1 MMERIAQ
8 LFLTHH
14 TKSCEEVRT
23 LLKKWDND
31 QGQAMAISELLLRR
45 PPKKYQW
52 SPDLRNSAIL
62 RRYWKLRLR
71 EVTDPSLEYTDS
83 FHRWQAKVQQ
93 HNPTFVLP
101 YLGQVLSAEK
111 IREHFNRATKV
122 FCRCQRSSVPLRA
135 KCYQELLETYQDD
148 DNPDTC
154 KESNRKARIV
164 HKTIASKVCR
174 GTFREIRKVVN
185 PSERSGI
192 MKIMIPRPPTQEFGD
207 ENTCQ
212 LLQQTDPEDLI
223 WETISTSKEDIEQH
237 LLTYNRHSFRAAS
250 ESPCGHGVIHD
261 ALTFQFVA
269 SLNVHFER
277 RHTT

>member
-1 MMERIAQ
+1 MRRQVTRSGTLSYWEGPQPDHRGLYVDINLTGILQKNSSTALPVNQRSLYTGNPEHVSTYHESILKYYSQHNMMERIAQ

-14 TKSCEEVRT
+14 TKSGEEVRT
-23 LLKKWDND
+23 LFLKKWDND
-31 QGQAMAISELLLRR
+31 QGRAMAISKLLLRR
-45 PPKKYQW
+45 PPKKYRW

-71 EVTDPSLEYTDS
+71 EVTDPLLEYTDS

-93 HNPTFVLP
+93 HDPTFVLP

-164 HKTIASKVCR
+164 QKTIASEVCR
-174 GTFREIRKVVN
+174 GTFREIQKVVIL
-185 PSERSGI
+185 PSDR
-192 MKIMIPRPPTQEFGD
+192 
-207 ENTCQ
+207 
-212 LLQQTDPEDLI
+212 
-223 WETISTSKEDIEQH
+223 EQ
-237 LLTYNRHSFRAAS
+237 
-250 ESPCGHGVIHD
+250 
-261 ALTFQFVA
+261 
-269 SLNVHFER
+269 
-277 RHTT
+277 